1 MNEQDN
7 TRITKELALEYY
19 IEQKLAEM
27 QSEKAER
34 LATTIP
40 NWCTKREIFAAFDE
54 DIKSVLNKMFHDKK
68 IKVHKTIHAPI
79 HDYVEY
85 IGEQENE

>member
-34 LATTIP
+34 LNNVEP
-40 NWCTKREIFAAFDE
+40 NWVVKRELFEAFDK
-54 DIKSVLNKMFHDKK
+54 DIKSVLNKMFHEKR
-68 IKVHKTIHAPI
+68 IKVHKTKDAPI
-79 HDYVEY
+79 MDYVEY
-85 IGEQENE
+85 IG